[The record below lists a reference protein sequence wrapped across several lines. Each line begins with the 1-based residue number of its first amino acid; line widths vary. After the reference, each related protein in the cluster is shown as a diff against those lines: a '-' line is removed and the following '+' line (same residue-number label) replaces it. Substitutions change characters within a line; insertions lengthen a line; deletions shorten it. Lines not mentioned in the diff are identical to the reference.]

1 MNSKNNIN
9 ELERIRE
16 AFNSVVDKE
25 QELNRIHSLK
35 ESVEEL
41 SIPELKQVYESISD
55 KLYATDCGKKLLS
68 KYIKLVAENKTVRTE
83 YAIVNGI
90 YAPMDVMDA
99 PMYLSELFDIHGKRD
114 KEYNEKKGQVVDL
127 LKECI
132 DTVNM
137 SSSDLENIINE
148 SKNDVNSS
156 IEYLLSVK
164 RTASNV
170 NDRVKS
176 MKLLEGKV
184 NDANIVNESIVDSR
198 TASELINDLSNI
210 TDGLEEWQKRVV
222 NDISKYILE
231 NKTKEDLFNDY
242 KAECINTIN
251 ESINNTED
259 GNFETVSQ
267 LKGMVSQLSEKKY
280 NKETVNEDLFMLS
293 ELRQTLI

>member
-1 MNSKNNIN
+1 MSSKNNIN
-9 ELERIRE
+9 ELERIRK

-55 KLYATDCGKKLLS
+55 KLYATDGGKKLLS
-68 KYIKLVAENKTVRTE
+68 KYIKLVTENKTMQTE
-83 YAIVNGI
+83 YVIVNGI
-90 YAPMDVMDA
+90 YSPMDVMDT
-99 PMYLSELFDIHGKRD
+99 PMYITELFAIHGKRD
-114 KEYNEKKGQVVDL
+114 KEYKAKKGQVVDL

-184 NDANIVNESIVDSR
+184 NDANIVNESIVDNR
-198 TASELINDLSNI
+198 KASELINDLSNV

-242 KAECINTIN
+242 KTECINTIN

>member
-25 QELNRIHSLK
+25 QELNRIHSLN

-90 YAPMDVMDA
+90 YAPIDVMDA

-114 KEYNEKKGQVVDL
+114 KEYNEKKGQLVDL

-148 SKNDVNSS
+148 SKNDVNRS

-184 NDANIVNESIVDSR
+184 NESNIVNESIVDSR

-259 GNFETVSQ
+259 SNFETVSQ

>member
-1 MNSKNNIN
+1 MSSKKNIN
-9 ELERIRE
+9 ELERIRK

-55 KLYATDCGKKLLS
+55 KLYATDGGKKLLS
-68 KYIKLVAENKTVRTE
+68 KYIKLVTENKTMQTE
-83 YAIVNGI
+83 YVIVNGI
-90 YAPMDVMDA
+90 YSPIDVMDT
-99 PMYLSELFDIHGKRD
+99 PMYITELFAIHGKRD
-114 KEYNEKKGQVVDL
+114 KEYKAKKGQVVDL

-156 IEYLLSVK
+156 IEYLLSIK
-164 RTASNV
+164 RAASNV

-184 NDANIVNESIVDSR
+184 NDANIVNESIVDNR
-198 TASELINDLSNI
+198 KASELINDLSNV

-242 KAECINTIN
+242 KTECINTIN

>member
-1 MNSKNNIN
+1 MSSKKNIN
-9 ELERIRE
+9 ELERIRK

-55 KLYATDCGKKLLS
+55 KLYATDGGKKLLS
-68 KYIKLVAENKTVRTE
+68 KYIKLVTENKTMQTE
-83 YAIVNGI
+83 YVIVNGI
-90 YAPMDVMDA
+90 YSPMDVMDT
-99 PMYLSELFDIHGKRD
+99 PMYITELFAIHGKRD
-114 KEYNEKKGQVVDL
+114 KEYKAKKGQVVDL

-156 IEYLLSVK
+156 IEYLLSIK
-164 RTASNV
+164 RAASNV

-184 NDANIVNESIVDSR
+184 NDANIVNESIVDNR
-198 TASELINDLSNI
+198 KASELINDLSNV

-222 NDISKYILE
+222 HDISKYILE

>member
-1 MNSKNNIN
+1 MSSKKNIN
-9 ELERIRE
+9 ELERIRK

-55 KLYATDCGKKLLS
+55 KLYATDGGKKLLS
-68 KYIKLVAENKTVRTE
+68 KYIKLVTENKTMQTE
-83 YAIVNGI
+83 YVIVNGI
-90 YAPMDVMDA
+90 YSPMDVMDT
-99 PMYLSELFDIHGKRD
+99 PMYITELFAIHGKRD
-114 KEYNEKKGQVVDL
+114 KEYKAKKGQVVDL

-132 DTVNM
+132 DMVNM
-137 SSSDLENIINE
+137 SSYDLENIINE

-184 NDANIVNESIVDSR
+184 NDANIVNESIVDNR
-198 TASELINDLSNI
+198 KASELVNDLSNI

-242 KAECINTIN
+242 KEECINTIN

-280 NKETVNEDLFMLS
+280 KKETVNEDLFMLS

>member
-55 KLYATDCGKKLLS
+55 KLYAMDCGKKLLS

-148 SKNDVNSS
+148 SKNDVNRS

-184 NDANIVNESIVDSR
+184 NDSNIVNESIVDSR

>member
-137 SSSDLENIINE
+137 SSSYLENIINE
-148 SKNDVNSS
+148 SKNDVNRS

-184 NDANIVNESIVDSR
+184 NDANIVNESIVDNR
-198 TASELINDLSNI
+198 KASELVNDLSNI

>member
-1 MNSKNNIN
+1 MSSKNNIS

-25 QELNRIHSLK
+25 QELNRIYSLK

-55 KLYATDCGKKLLS
+55 KLYATDGGKKLLS
-68 KYIKLVAENKTVRTE
+68 KYIKLVTENKTMQTE
-83 YAIVNGI
+83 YVIVNGI
-90 YAPMDVMDA
+90 YSPMDVMDT
-99 PMYLSELFDIHGKRD
+99 PMYIVELFDIHGKRD
-114 KEYNEKKGQVVDL
+114 KEYKVKKGQVVDL

-132 DTVNM
+132 DMVNM
-137 SSSDLENIINE
+137 SSYDLENIINE

-184 NDANIVNESIVDSR
+184 NDANIVNESIVDNR
-198 TASELINDLSNI
+198 KASELVNDLSSI

-242 KAECINTIN
+242 KEECINTIN

>member
-1 MNSKNNIN
+1 MSSKKNIN
-9 ELERIRE
+9 ELERIRK
-16 AFNSVVDKE
+16 AFNSVVDKK

-55 KLYATDCGKKLLS
+55 KLYATDGGKKLLS
-68 KYIKLVAENKTVRTE
+68 KYIKLVTENKTMQTE
-83 YAIVNGI
+83 YVIVNGI
-90 YAPMDVMDA
+90 YSPMDVMDT
-99 PMYLSELFDIHGKRD
+99 PMYITELFAIHGKRD
-114 KEYNEKKGQVVDL
+114 KEYKAKKGQVVDL

-156 IEYLLSVK
+156 IEYLLSIK
-164 RTASNV
+164 RAASNV

-184 NDANIVNESIVDSR
+184 NDANIVNESIVDNR
-198 TASELINDLSNI
+198 KASELVNDLSNI

-242 KAECINTIN
+242 KEECINTIN

>member
-1 MNSKNNIN
+1 MSSKNNIS

-16 AFNSVVDKE
+16 AFNSVVDKK
-25 QELNRIHSLK
+25 QELNRIYSLK

-55 KLYATDCGKKLLS
+55 KLYATDGGKKLLS
-68 KYIKLVAENKTVRTE
+68 KYIKLVTENKTMQTE
-83 YAIVNGI
+83 YVIVNGI
-90 YAPMDVMDA
+90 YSPMDVMDTH
-99 PMYLSELFDIHGKRD
+99 MYIAELFDIHGKRD
-114 KEYNEKKGQVVDL
+114 KEYKAKKGQVVDL

-132 DTVNM
+132 DMVNM
-137 SSSDLENIINE
+137 SSYDLENIINE

-184 NDANIVNESIVDSR
+184 NDANIVNESIVDNR
-198 TASELINDLSNI
+198 KASELVNDLSNI

-242 KAECINTIN
+242 KEECINTIN
-251 ESINNTED
+251 ESINNAED

>member
-1 MNSKNNIN
+1 MSSKKNIN
-9 ELERIRE
+9 ELERIRK

-55 KLYATDCGKKLLS
+55 KLYATDGGKKLLS
-68 KYIKLVAENKTVRTE
+68 KYIKLVTENKTMQTE
-83 YAIVNGI
+83 YVIANGI
-90 YAPMDVMDA
+90 YSPMDVMDT
-99 PMYLSELFDIHGKRD
+99 PMYITELFAIHGKRD
-114 KEYNEKKGQVVDL
+114 KEYKTKKGQVVDL

-137 SSSDLENIINE
+137 SSSELENIINE

-156 IEYLLSVK
+156 IEYLLSIK
-164 RTASNV
+164 RAASNV

-184 NDANIVNESIVDSR
+184 NDANIVNESIVDNR
-198 TASELINDLSNI
+198 KASELINDLSNV

-242 KAECINTIN
+242 KTECINTIN

>member
-1 MNSKNNIN
+1 MSSKNNIS

-16 AFNSVVDKE
+16 AFNSVVDKK
-25 QELNRIHSLK
+25 QELNRISSLK

-55 KLYATDCGKKLLS
+55 KLYATDGGKKLLS
-68 KYIKLVAENKTVRTE
+68 KYIKLVTENKTMQTE
-83 YAIVNGI
+83 YVIVNGI
-90 YAPMDVMDA
+90 YSPMDVMDTH
-99 PMYLSELFDIHGKRD
+99 MYIAELFDIHGKRD
-114 KEYNEKKGQVVDL
+114 KEYKAKKGQVVDL

-132 DTVNM
+132 DMVNM
-137 SSSDLENIINE
+137 SSYDLENIINE

-184 NDANIVNESIVDSR
+184 NDANIVNESIVDNR
-198 TASELINDLSNI
+198 KASELVNDLSNI

-242 KAECINTIN
+242 KEECINTIN
-251 ESINNTED
+251 ESINNAED

>member
-1 MNSKNNIN
+1 M
-9 ELERIRE
+9 
-16 AFNSVVDKE
+16 
-25 QELNRIHSLK
+25 
-35 ESVEEL
+35 

-55 KLYATDCGKKLLS
+55 KLYSTDGGKKLLS
-68 KYIKLVAENKTVRTE
+68 KYIKLVTENKTMQTE
-83 YAIVNGI
+83 YVIVNGI
-90 YAPMDVMDA
+90 YSPMDVMDT
-99 PMYLSELFDIHGKRD
+99 PMYIAELFDIHGKRD
-114 KEYNEKKGQVVDL
+114 KEYKAKKGQVVDL

-184 NDANIVNESIVDSR
+184 NDANIVNESIVDNR
-198 TASELINDLSNI
+198 KASELVNDLSNI

-242 KAECINTIN
+242 KTECINTIN

-267 LKGMVSQLSEKKY
+267 LKSMVSQLSEKKY

>member
-1 MNSKNNIN
+1 MSSKKNIN
-9 ELERIRE
+9 ELERIRK

-55 KLYATDCGKKLLS
+55 KLYATDGGKKLLS
-68 KYIKLVAENKTVRTE
+68 KYIKLVTENKTMQTE
-83 YAIVNGI
+83 YVIVNGI
-90 YAPMDVMDA
+90 YSPMDVMDT
-99 PMYLSELFDIHGKRD
+99 PMYITELFAIHGKRD
-114 KEYNEKKGQVVDL
+114 NEYKAKKGQVVDL

-137 SSSDLENIINE
+137 SSSELENIINE

-156 IEYLLSVK
+156 IEYLLSIK
-164 RTASNV
+164 RAASNV

-184 NDANIVNESIVDSR
+184 NDANIVNESIVDNR
-198 TASELINDLSNI
+198 KASELINDLSNV

-242 KAECINTIN
+242 KEECINTIN

>member
-1 MNSKNNIN
+1 MSSKKNIN
-9 ELERIRE
+9 ELERIRK

-25 QELNRIHSLK
+25 QELNRIHYLK

-55 KLYATDCGKKLLS
+55 KLYATDGGKKLLS
-68 KYIKLVAENKTVRTE
+68 KYIKLVTENKTMQTE
-83 YAIVNGI
+83 YVIVNGI
-90 YAPMDVMDA
+90 YSPMDVMDT
-99 PMYLSELFDIHGKRD
+99 PMYITELFAIHGKRD
-114 KEYNEKKGQVVDL
+114 KEYKAKKGQVVDL

-156 IEYLLSVK
+156 IEYLLSIK

-184 NDANIVNESIVDSR
+184 NDANIVNESIVDNR
-198 TASELINDLSNI
+198 KASELINDLSNV
-210 TDGLEEWQKRVV
+210 TDGLEEWQKMVV

-242 KAECINTIN
+242 KTECINTIN

-259 GNFETVSQ
+259 GNFDTVSQ

>member
-1 MNSKNNIN
+1 MSSKNNIS

-16 AFNSVVDKE
+16 AFNSVVDKK
-25 QELNRIHSLK
+25 QELNRIYSLK

-55 KLYATDCGKKLLS
+55 KLYATDGGKKLLS
-68 KYIKLVAENKTVRTE
+68 KYIKLVTENKTMQTE
-83 YAIVNGI
+83 YVIVNGI
-90 YAPMDVMDA
+90 YSPMDVMDT
-99 PMYLSELFDIHGKRD
+99 PMYIVELFDIHGKRD
-114 KEYNEKKGQVVDL
+114 KEYKVKKGQVVDL

-132 DTVNM
+132 DMVNM
-137 SSSDLENIINE
+137 SSYDLENIINE

-170 NDRVKS
+170 NDRVNS

-184 NDANIVNESIVDSR
+184 NDANIVNESIVDNR
-198 TASELINDLSNI
+198 KASELVNDLSSI

>member
-1 MNSKNNIN
+1 MSSKNNIN
-9 ELERIRE
+9 ELERIRK

-55 KLYATDCGKKLLS
+55 KLYATDGGKKLLS
-68 KYIKLVAENKTVRTE
+68 KYIKLVTENKTMQTE
-83 YAIVNGI
+83 YVIVNGI
-90 YAPMDVMDA
+90 YSPMDVMDTH
-99 PMYLSELFDIHGKRD
+99 MYITELFDIHGKRD
-114 KEYNEKKGQVVDL
+114 KEYKVKKGQVVDL

-156 IEYLLSVK
+156 IEYLLSIK
-164 RTASNV
+164 RAAPNV

-176 MKLLEGKV
+176 MKLIEGKV
-184 NDANIVNESIVDSR
+184 NDANIVNESIVDNR
-198 TASELINDLSNI
+198 KASELINDLSNV

-242 KAECINTIN
+242 KTECINTIN

>member
-1 MNSKNNIN
+1 MSSKNNIN
-9 ELERIRE
+9 ELERIRK

-55 KLYATDCGKKLLS
+55 KLYATDGGKKLLS
-68 KYIKLVAENKTVRTE
+68 KYIKLVTENKTMQTE
-83 YAIVNGI
+83 YVIVNGI
-90 YAPMDVMDA
+90 YSPMDVMDT
-99 PMYLSELFDIHGKRD
+99 PMYITELFAIHGKRD
-114 KEYNEKKGQVVDL
+114 KEYKAKKGQVVDL

-156 IEYLLSVK
+156 IEYLLSIK

-184 NDANIVNESIVDSR
+184 NDANIVNESIVDNR
-198 TASELINDLSNI
+198 KASELINDLSNV

-242 KAECINTIN
+242 KEECINTIN

>member
-1 MNSKNNIN
+1 MSSKKNIN
-9 ELERIRE
+9 ELERIRK

-55 KLYATDCGKKLLS
+55 KLYATDGGKKLLS
-68 KYIKLVAENKTVRTE
+68 KYIKLVTENKTMQTE
-83 YAIVNGI
+83 YVIVNGI
-90 YAPMDVMDA
+90 YSPMDVMDT
-99 PMYLSELFDIHGKRD
+99 PMYITELFAIHGKRD
-114 KEYNEKKGQVVDL
+114 KEYKAKKGQVVDL

-156 IEYLLSVK
+156 IEYLLSIK
-164 RTASNV
+164 RAASNV

-184 NDANIVNESIVDSR
+184 NDANIVNESIVDNR
-198 TASELINDLSNI
+198 KASELINDLSNV

-242 KAECINTIN
+242 KEECINTIN

>member
-1 MNSKNNIN
+1 MVNDFLNEMSNKNNIS

-16 AFNSVVDKE
+16 AFNSVIDKK

-99 PMYLSELFDIHGKRD
+99 PMYLSELFDIHSKRD

-148 SKNDVNSS
+148 SKNDVNRS

-164 RTASNV
+164 RTAS
-170 NDRVKS
+170 
-176 MKLLEGKV
+176 G
-184 NDANIVNESIVDSR
+184 
-198 TASELINDLSNI
+198 
-210 TDGLEEWQKRVV
+210 
-222 NDISKYILE
+222 
-231 NKTKEDLFNDY
+231 
-242 KAECINTIN
+242 
-251 ESINNTED
+251 
-259 GNFETVSQ
+259 
-267 LKGMVSQLSEKKY
+267 
-280 NKETVNEDLFMLS
+280 
-293 ELRQTLI
+293 

>member
-25 QELNRIHSLK
+25 QELNRIHSLN

-132 DTVNM
+132 DTVNI

-148 SKNDVNSS
+148 SKNDVNRS

-184 NDANIVNESIVDSR
+184 NDANIVNESIVDNR
-198 TASELINDLSNI
+198 KASELVNDLSNI

-242 KAECINTIN
+242 KEECINTIN

>member
-1 MNSKNNIN
+1 MSSKNNIS

-25 QELNRIHSLK
+25 QELNRISSLK

-41 SIPELKQVYESISD
+41 SIPELKQAYESISD

-148 SKNDVNSS
+148 SKNDVNRS

-184 NDANIVNESIVDSR
+184 NDSNIVNESIVDSR

>member
-1 MNSKNNIN
+1 MSSKKNIN
-9 ELERIRE
+9 ELERIRK

-55 KLYATDCGKKLLS
+55 KLYATDGGKKLLS
-68 KYIKLVAENKTVRTE
+68 KYIKLVTENKTMQTE
-83 YAIVNGI
+83 YVIVNGI
-90 YAPMDVMDA
+90 YSPMDVMDT
-99 PMYLSELFDIHGKRD
+99 PMYITELFAIHGKRD
-114 KEYNEKKGQVVDL
+114 KEYKAKKGQVVDL

-132 DTVNM
+132 GTVNI

-156 IEYLLSVK
+156 IEYLLSIK
-164 RTASNV
+164 RAASNV

-184 NDANIVNESIVDSR
+184 NDANIVNESIVDNR
-198 TASELINDLSNI
+198 KASELINDLSNV

-242 KAECINTIN
+242 KTECINTIN

>member
-1 MNSKNNIN
+1 MSSKNNIS

-55 KLYATDCGKKLLS
+55 KLYATDGGKKLLS
-68 KYIKLVAENKTVRTE
+68 KYIKLVTENKTMQTE
-83 YAIVNGI
+83 YVIVNGI
-90 YAPMDVMDA
+90 YSPMDVMDT
-99 PMYLSELFDIHGKRD
+99 PMYITELFDIHGKRD
-114 KEYNEKKGQVVDL
+114 KEYKAKKGQVVDL

-156 IEYLLSVK
+156 IEYLLSIK

-184 NDANIVNESIVDSR
+184 NDANIVNESIVDNR
-198 TASELINDLSNI
+198 KASELINDLSNV

-242 KAECINTIN
+242 KTECINTIN

>member
-1 MNSKNNIN
+1 MSSKNNIS

-25 QELNRIHSLK
+25 QELNRISSLK

-55 KLYATDCGKKLLS
+55 KLYATDGGKKLLS
-68 KYIKLVAENKTVRTE
+68 KYIKLVTENKTMQTE
-83 YAIVNGI
+83 YVIVNGI
-90 YAPMDVMDA
+90 YSPMDVMDTS
-99 PMYLSELFDIHGKRD
+99 MYIAELFDIHGKRD
-114 KEYNEKKGQVVDL
+114 KEYKAKKGQVVDL

-132 DTVNM
+132 DMVNM
-137 SSSDLENIINE
+137 SSYDLENIINE

-164 RTASNV
+164 RAASNV

-184 NDANIVNESIVDSR
+184 NDANIVNESIVDNR
-198 TASELINDLSNI
+198 KASELVNDLSNI

-242 KAECINTIN
+242 KEECINTIN
-251 ESINNTED
+251 ESINNTEY

>member
-1 MNSKNNIN
+1 MSSKNNIS
-9 ELERIRE
+9 ELERIRK

-55 KLYATDCGKKLLS
+55 KLYATDGGKKLLS
-68 KYIKLVAENKTVRTE
+68 KYIKLVTENKTMQTE
-83 YAIVNGI
+83 YVIVNGI
-90 YAPMDVMDA
+90 YSPMDVMDT
-99 PMYLSELFDIHGKRD
+99 PMYITELFAIHGKRD
-114 KEYNEKKGQVVDL
+114 KEYKAKKGQVVAL

-184 NDANIVNESIVDSR
+184 NDANIVNESVVDNR
-198 TASELINDLSNI
+198 KASELVNDLSNV

>member
-1 MNSKNNIN
+1 MSSKKNIN
-9 ELERIRE
+9 ELERIRK

-55 KLYATDCGKKLLS
+55 KLYATDGGKKLLS
-68 KYIKLVAENKTVRTE
+68 KYIKLVTENKTMQTE
-83 YAIVNGI
+83 YVIVNGI
-90 YAPMDVMDA
+90 YSPMDVMDT
-99 PMYLSELFDIHGKRD
+99 PMYITELFAIHGKRD
-114 KEYNEKKGQVVDL
+114 KEYKAKKGQVVDL

-156 IEYLLSVK
+156 IEYLLSIK
-164 RTASNV
+164 RVASNV

-184 NDANIVNESIVDSR
+184 NDANIVNESIVDNR
-198 TASELINDLSNI
+198 KASELINDLSNV

-242 KAECINTIN
+242 KEECINTIN

>member
-1 MNSKNNIN
+1 
-9 ELERIRE
+9 
-16 AFNSVVDKE
+16 
-25 QELNRIHSLK
+25 
-35 ESVEEL
+35 
-41 SIPELKQVYESISD
+41 
-55 KLYATDCGKKLLS
+55 
-68 KYIKLVAENKTVRTE
+68 
-83 YAIVNGI
+83 
-90 YAPMDVMDA
+90 
-99 PMYLSELFDIHGKRD
+99 
-114 KEYNEKKGQVVDL
+114 
-127 LKECI
+127 
-132 DTVNM
+132 M

-184 NDANIVNESIVDSR
+184 NDANIVNESIVDNR
-198 TASELINDLSNI
+198 KASELVNDLSNI

-242 KAECINTIN
+242 KEECINTIN

>member
-1 MNSKNNIN
+1 MSSKKNIN
-9 ELERIRE
+9 ELERIRK

-55 KLYATDCGKKLLS
+55 KLYATDGGKKLLS
-68 KYIKLVAENKTVRTE
+68 KYIKLVTENKTMQTE
-83 YAIVNGI
+83 YVIVNGI
-90 YAPMDVMDA
+90 YSPMDVMDT
-99 PMYLSELFDIHGKRD
+99 PMYITELFAIHGKRD
-114 KEYNEKKGQVVDL
+114 KEYKAKKGQVVDL

-156 IEYLLSVK
+156 IEYLLSIK
-164 RTASNV
+164 RAASNV

-184 NDANIVNESIVDSR
+184 NDANIVNESIVDNR
-198 TASELINDLSNI
+198 KASELINDLSNV

-242 KAECINTIN
+242 KTECINTIN

>member
-1 MNSKNNIN
+1 MSSKNNIS
-9 ELERIRE
+9 ELERIRK

-55 KLYATDCGKKLLS
+55 KLYATDGGKKLLS
-68 KYIKLVAENKTVRTE
+68 KYIKLVTENKTMQTE
-83 YAIVNGI
+83 YVIVNGI
-90 YAPMDVMDA
+90 YSPMDVMDT
-99 PMYLSELFDIHGKRD
+99 PMYITELFAIHGKRD
-114 KEYNEKKGQVVDL
+114 KEYKAKKGQVVDL

-132 DTVNM
+132 DTVNI

-156 IEYLLSVK
+156 IEYLLSIK
-164 RTASNV
+164 RAASNV

-184 NDANIVNESIVDSR
+184 NDANIVNESIVDNR
-198 TASELINDLSNI
+198 KASELINDLSNV

-242 KAECINTIN
+242 KTECINTIN

-259 GNFETVSQ
+259 GNFDTVSQ

>member
-148 SKNDVNSS
+148 SKNDVNRS

-184 NDANIVNESIVDSR
+184 NDSNIVNESIVDSR

-242 KAECINTIN
+242 KEECINTIN

>member
-1 MNSKNNIN
+1 MSSKNNIS

-25 QELNRIHSLK
+25 QELNRISSLK

-55 KLYATDCGKKLLS
+55 KLYATDGGKKLLS
-68 KYIKLVAENKTVRTE
+68 KYIKLVTENKTMQTE
-83 YAIVNGI
+83 YVIVNGI
-90 YAPMDVMDA
+90 YSPIDVMDT
-99 PMYLSELFDIHGKRD
+99 PMYIVELFDIHGKRD
-114 KEYNEKKGQVVDL
+114 KEYKAKKGQVVDL

-132 DTVNM
+132 DMVNM
-137 SSSDLENIINE
+137 SSYDLENIINE

-184 NDANIVNESIVDSR
+184 NDANIVNESIVDNR
-198 TASELINDLSNI
+198 KASELVNDLSNI

-242 KAECINTIN
+242 KEECINTIN

>member
-1 MNSKNNIN
+1 MSSKNNIS

-25 QELNRIHSLK
+25 QELNRINSLK

-55 KLYATDCGKKLLS
+55 KLYATDGGKKLLS
-68 KYIKLVAENKTVRTE
+68 KYIKLVTENKTMQTE
-83 YAIVNGI
+83 YVIVNGI
-90 YAPMDVMDA
+90 YSPMDVMDT
-99 PMYLSELFDIHGKRD
+99 PMYIVELFDIHGKRD
-114 KEYNEKKGQVVDL
+114 KEYKAKKGQVVDL

-132 DTVNM
+132 DMVNM
-137 SSSDLENIINE
+137 SSYDLENIINE

-184 NDANIVNESIVDSR
+184 NDANIVNESIVDNR
-198 TASELINDLSNI
+198 KASELVNDLSNI

-242 KAECINTIN
+242 KEECINTIT

>member
-1 MNSKNNIN
+1 MSSKNNIS

-25 QELNRIHSLK
+25 QELNRISSLK

-55 KLYATDCGKKLLS
+55 KLYATDGGKKLLS
-68 KYIKLVAENKTVRTE
+68 KYIKLVTENKTMQTE
-83 YAIVNGI
+83 YVIVNGI
-90 YAPMDVMDA
+90 YSPIDVMDT
-99 PMYLSELFDIHGKRD
+99 PMYIVELFDIHGKRD
-114 KEYNEKKGQVVDL
+114 KEYKAKKGQVSDL

-132 DTVNM
+132 DMVNM
-137 SSSDLENIINE
+137 SSYDLENIINE

-184 NDANIVNESIVDSR
+184 NDANIVNESIVDNR
-198 TASELINDLSNI
+198 KASELVNDLSNI

-242 KAECINTIN
+242 KEECISTIN

>member
-41 SIPELKQVYESISD
+41 SIPELKQAYESISD

-148 SKNDVNSS
+148 SKNDVNRS

-184 NDANIVNESIVDSR
+184 NDSNIVNESIVDSR

>member
-1 MNSKNNIN
+1 MSSKKNIN
-9 ELERIRE
+9 ELERIRK

-55 KLYATDCGKKLLS
+55 KLYATDGGKKLLS
-68 KYIKLVAENKTVRTE
+68 KYIKLVTENKTMQTE
-83 YAIVNGI
+83 YVIVNGI
-90 YAPMDVMDA
+90 YSPMDVMDT
-99 PMYLSELFDIHGKRD
+99 PMYITELFAIHGKRD
-114 KEYNEKKGQVVDL
+114 KEYKAKKGQVVDL

-156 IEYLLSVK
+156 IEYLLSIK
-164 RTASNV
+164 RAASNV

-184 NDANIVNESIVDSR
+184 NDANIVNESIVDNR
-198 TASELINDLSNI
+198 KASELINDLSNV

-242 KAECINTIN
+242 KTECINTIN

-280 NKETVNEDLFMLS
+280 NNETVNEDLFMLS

>member
-1 MNSKNNIN
+1 MSSKNNIN

-16 AFNSVVDKE
+16 AFNSVVDKK
-25 QELNRIHSLK
+25 QELNRISSLK

-55 KLYATDCGKKLLS
+55 KLYATDGGKKLLS
-68 KYIKLVAENKTVRTE
+68 KYIKLVTENKTMQTE
-83 YAIVNGI
+83 YVIVNGI
-90 YAPMDVMDA
+90 YSPMDVMDTH
-99 PMYLSELFDIHGKRD
+99 MYIAELFDIHGKRD
-114 KEYNEKKGQVVDL
+114 KEYKAKKGQVVDL

-132 DTVNM
+132 DMVNM
-137 SSSDLENIINE
+137 SSYDLENIINE

-184 NDANIVNESIVDSR
+184 NDANIVNESIVDNR
-198 TASELINDLSNI
+198 KASELVNDLSNI

-242 KAECINTIN
+242 KEECINTIN
-251 ESINNTED
+251 ESINNAED

>member
-1 MNSKNNIN
+1 MSSKNNIS

-16 AFNSVVDKE
+16 AFNSVVDKK
-25 QELNRIHSLK
+25 QELNRIYSLK

-55 KLYATDCGKKLLS
+55 KLYATDGGKKLLS
-68 KYIKLVAENKTVRTE
+68 KYIKLVTENKTMQTE
-83 YAIVNGI
+83 YVIVNGI
-90 YAPMDVMDA
+90 YSPMDVMDT
-99 PMYLSELFDIHGKRD
+99 PMYIVELFDIHGKRD
-114 KEYNEKKGQVVDL
+114 KEYKVKKGQVVDL

-132 DTVNM
+132 DMVNM
-137 SSSDLENIINE
+137 SSYDLENIINE

-184 NDANIVNESIVDSR
+184 NDANIVNESIVDNR
-198 TASELINDLSNI
+198 KASELVNDLSSI

>member
-1 MNSKNNIN
+1 
-9 ELERIRE
+9 
-16 AFNSVVDKE
+16 
-25 QELNRIHSLK
+25 
-35 ESVEEL
+35 
-41 SIPELKQVYESISD
+41 
-55 KLYATDCGKKLLS
+55 
-68 KYIKLVAENKTVRTE
+68 
-83 YAIVNGI
+83 
-90 YAPMDVMDA
+90 
-99 PMYLSELFDIHGKRD
+99 
-114 KEYNEKKGQVVDL
+114 
-127 LKECI
+127 
-132 DTVNM
+132 M

-184 NDANIVNESIVDSR
+184 NDANIVNESIVDNR
-198 TASELINDLSNI
+198 KASELVNDLSNI
-210 TDGLEEWQKRVV
+210 TDGLEERQKRVV

-242 KAECINTIN
+242 KEECINTIN
-251 ESINNTED
+251 ESINNAED